1 MKRPTAI
8 ATRSRLPA
16 SFVAFDVLQANHQDV
31 RSRPYDERQLLE
43 ALLEGLRPP
52 IQIVPQTTDVD

>member
-1 MKRPTAI
+1 M
-8 ATRSRLPA
+8 
-16 SFVAFDVLQANHQDV
+16 AFDVLQANHQDV